1 MSETTD
7 LPGPVAAFVA
17 AINDADTEAFVAL
30 FSADG
35 IVDDGG
41 TEYRGFDGVR
51 RWAGSDAIGAGAH
64 MTILSATTDGDTT
77 RTRFDWRSRIFTGES
92 AGIFELNGALIRRFT
107 IPPSH

>member
-35 IVDDGG
+35 IVDDWG
-41 TEYRGFDGVR
+41 TEYRGFDGDR
-51 RWAGSDAIGAGAH
+51 R
-64 MTILSATTDGDTT
+64 
-77 RTRFDWRSRIFTGES
+77 
-92 AGIFELNGALIRRFT
+92 
-107 IPPSH
+107 